1 MLRQFQAVK
10 VRTGQR
16 GFSLIELSIAM
27 LIALFLLGGLV
38 TLVIGTRR
46 TSSTQT
52 ALSQLQD
59 NQRIAMTLMTNI
71 VQKAGYFP
79 DPTIQTLALS
89 FPAEPVLA
97 GYTLPSG
104 QVLGGTYNAGAPG
117 DTLLVRFLAPKLD
130 STSNPVIVS
139 CAGQSN
145 TGASTGVW
153 YTNAFQIGTDASG
166 TSWLQCLVRT
176 SGTGNTLTINLIPNV
191 TQISVLYGVAA
202 STAGDDYSVVQYMNA
217 TQVQGTNNWL
227 NITAVKISLTFQL
240 PAYGTTG
247 GQMTNCATTP
257 TCTSVFTRVVPVMSR
272 TGVDT

>member
-1 MLRQFQAVK
+1 MLRQFQSVR

-38 TLVIGTRR
+38 TLAIGTRR
-46 TSSTQT
+46 TTSTQT

-59 NQRIAMTLMTNI
+59 NERIAMTLITNI

-79 DPTIQTLALS
+79 NPVLQQLS
-89 FPAEPVLA
+89 TFPAETIFA

-104 QVLGGTYNAGAPG
+104 QVLGGLYNAAAPG
-117 DTLLVRFLAPKLD
+117 DTLLVRFFAPAND
-130 STSNPVIVS
+130 SVANPVIVN

-145 TGASTGVW
+145 ATGSTGVW
-153 YTNAFQIGTDASG
+153 YTNAFTIGTDASG

-202 STAGDDYSVVQYMNA
+202 GTAGDDYSVVQYLNA
-217 TQVQGTNNWL
+217 TQVQSTGNWL
-227 NITAVKISLTFQL
+227 NVTAVKVSLTFQL

-247 GQMTNCATTP
+247 GQMSNCATTP
-257 TCTSVFTRVVPVMSR
+257 TCTSVFTRVVPIMSR

>member
-1 MLRQFQAVK
+1 MLRQFQTAR

-16 GFSLIELSIAM
+16 GFSMIELSIAM

-46 TSSTQT
+46 TTSTQT

-79 DPTIQTLALS
+79 NPVLQQLS
-89 FPAEPVLA
+89 TFPAESAFA

-104 QVLGGTYNAGAPG
+104 QVLGGLYNAAAPG
-117 DTLLVRFLAPKLD
+117 DTLLVRYFAPAND
-130 STSNPVIVS
+130 SSANPIIVS

-145 TGASTGVW
+145 TGASTNVW
-153 YTNAFQIGTDASG
+153 YTNAFTIGTVNG

-176 SGTGNTLTINLIPNV
+176 SGTGSTLTINLIPNV
-191 TQISVLYGVAA
+191 TQVSVLYGVAA
-202 STAGDDYSVVQYMNA
+202 TTGGDDYSVVKYLNA
-217 TQVQGTNNWL
+217 TQVSSTGNWL

-240 PAYGTTG
+240 PVYGTTG

-257 TCTSVFTRVVPVMSR
+257 VCTSVFTRVIPIMSR
-272 TGVDT
+272 AGVDT